1 MPPRDQLAALKER
14 AGVVAALLD
23 GRQTVLVRSS
33 DLPPSTD
40 DLADPFALYPSYS
53 HQDPDRYGDRDLR
66 YYHGSTTKPA
76 DGIPLRGVAEVEAV
90 HHVETDRLASLTPY
104 YVYTE
109 AGLRD
114 KYRLDDQAEARVLVV
129 RTRELENPRLIEE
142 RGRTAAVERG
152 STSRTTSTSTR
163 TTRRRS
169 STTPSSRNVGQPS
182 RTRWNRTLPDGCA
195 SLLPRALTR
204 CTANRR

>member
-142 RGRTAAVERG
+142 RGAYRGCRTWIDLADDVDVDPDDSTPILDDAEFAERRAAVE
-152 STSRTTSTSTR
+152 
-163 TTRRRS
+163 
-169 STTPSSRNVGQPS
+169 N
-182 RTRWNRTLPDGCA
+182 
-195 SLLPRALTR
+195 ALE
-204 CTANRR
+204 